1 MDTEALKKS
10 LLKKFQE
17 VTADRLQKIQ
27 LGVLDLEKETADQAA
42 EDVAR
47 ELHTMKGEARML
59 GLAAIGQLAH
69 AAEDV
74 LRAER
79 EGKTATEVATD
90 VLLRACDVLSDLN
103 EDLAT
108 ANTGTA
114 AWEEWVRGLAEVS
127 GQPPPAIAGARPAA
141 APPPPPAPIAV
152 PVMPVVDA
160 SPFAAVQAPVA
171 PPAPPAPV
179 AAPGVPAAAAPQVAG
194 APPAPAQGR
203 DEEAPSAAKSAVADR
218 SIRVNVEVLDAL
230 GLLAGDLLVESAR
243 GRLRSSETE
252 ELFERFSRLGDRFLR
267 LAEEVDISPDV
278 REQLDRVESDLHM
291 LRDDAFRFVR
301 RNDDGINTLHGNL
314 AKMAD
319 HVAEARLVPLS
330 TVFDAFPR
338 AVREMSRT
346 QGKEVDLLV
355 ENADIGVD
363 RSMLGDV
370 RDALVH
376 LLRNSVDHGVESPD
390 TRQQLGKPLNG
401 RIRIRV
407 RVDGDMLH
415 IEVEDDGRGIDPE
428 RLRQAAI
435 SKRLI
440 NAVQAAALSEREAIE
455 LMFRPGFSTRDQ
467 VSELS
472 GRGVGMDVV
481 KRKVETLGGSV
492 GVSSRIGRGTTITLR
507 LPQSLA
513 LMKVLLVRL
522 GDDVYGMPAA
532 DVEAVMRVKPDDRLE
547 IFGTLAV
554 RHRGKPTALVALG
567 PLLGLNGGNRFDKP
581 PAVVVRHG
589 EDHAALVVDGFVD
602 EREVAV
608 KPCGGEFLKGAP
620 FIAGTAA
627 LEDGRIAVLLHVPD
641 IMAEVRR
648 MARPVTQAP
657 AAKRLRVLLVDDS
670 PIARATE
677 GALVK
682 ALGHTVEEAQDGEE
696 AYAKVQNNTYDL
708 ILTDVQ
714 MPKLDGFSL
723 ARRLKSTPAVARIPV
738 IILSSLASPEDKRR
752 GLDAGADAYLVKGE
766 LGVEVLAQAIDRLT

>member
-27 LGVLDLEKETADQAA
+27 LGVIDLEKETAEQAA

-79 EGKTATEVATD
+79 EGKTATETATD
-90 VLLRACDVLSDLN
+90 VMLRACDVLSDLI
-103 EDLAT
+103 EDLDA
-108 ANTGTA
+108 AHTGTSA
-114 AWEEWVRGLAEVS
+114 TEEMVKALSEVS
-127 GQPPPAIAGARPAA
+127 GHPVPALGPVRRPASS
-141 APPPPPAPIAV
+141 APPPPPKP
-152 PVMPVVDA
+152 
-160 SPFAAVQAPVA
+160 AAQAPVA
-171 PPAPPAPV
+171 PPAAAPV
-179 AAPGVPAAAAPQVAG
+179 AQAPVAQAPVSVQAPPRVAEPVAVAAPHPPAAKE
-194 APPAPAQGR
+194 
-203 DEEAPSAAKSAVADR
+203 EEAPSAAKSNTIADR
-218 SIRVNVEVLDAL
+218 SIRVNVEVLDSL

-243 GRLRSSETE
+243 GRLRSGETAQ
-252 ELFERFSRLGDRFLR
+252 LFERFSRLGDRFLR
-267 LAEEVDISPDV
+267 ISEEVDVPDTI
-278 REQLDRVESDLHM
+278 RAELERAEADLHM

-301 RNDDGINTLHGNL
+301 RNGDGINTLHGNL
-314 AKMAD
+314 AQLAD

-338 AVREMSRT
+338 AVRDIAKT
-346 QGKEVDLLV
+346 QNKEVDLII

-363 RSMLGDV
+363 RSMLADV

-376 LLRNSVDHGVESPD
+376 LLRNAVDHGLESAD
-390 TRQQLGKPLNG
+390 FRQQMGKPAQG

-415 IEVEDDGRGIDPE
+415 IEVEDDGRGMDTE
-428 RLRQAAI
+428 RLKQVAI
-435 SKRLI
+435 NKRLLSP
-440 NAVQAAALSEREAIE
+440 VQAAALSEREAIE
-455 LMFRPGFSTRDQ
+455 LIFRPGFSTREQ

-492 GVSSRIGRGTTITLR
+492 GVQSRQGRGTTITLR

-532 DVEAVMRVKPDDRLE
+532 DVVAVMRIKPDDRME
-547 IFGTLAV
+547 VFGTLAV

-589 EDHAALVVDGFVD
+589 DDYAALVVDGFVD

-641 IMAEVRR
+641 IMTEVRR

-657 AAKRLRVLLVDDS
+657 ASRRLRVLLVDDS

-682 ALGHTVEEAQDGEE
+682 ALGHSVEEAQDGEE
-696 AYAKVQNNTYDL
+696 AYVKVQSNTYDL

-723 ARRLKSTPAVARIPV
+723 TRRLKGTPAVARIPV

-766 LGVEVLAQAIDRLT
+766 LGVEILAQSIDRLT

>member
-59 GLAAIGQLAH
+59 GLPVIGQLAH

-79 EGKTATEVATD
+79 EGRTATEIATD

-103 EDLAT
+103 EDLSG
-108 ANTGTA
+108 ANTGTPA
-114 AWEEWVRGLAEVS
+114 SEEMVKALAEVS
-127 GQPPPAIAGARPAA
+127 GQ
-141 APPPPPAPIAV
+141 APPSIGPKPKPA
-152 PVMPVVDA
+152 
-160 SPFAAVQAPVA
+160 APVA
-171 PPAPPAPV
+171 PVAPMAPVSAPVAAAPAPQAPV
-179 AAPGVPAAAAPQVAG
+179 AAPVAAPEAKPAMLVQR
-194 APPAPAQGR
+194 APEAPAT
-203 DEEAPSAAKSAVADR
+203 APSATEETQGAAAKSAVADR
-218 SIRVNVEVLDAL
+218 TIRVNVEVLDSL

-252 ELFERFSRLGDRFLR
+252 ALFERFSRLGDRFLR
-267 LAEEVDISPDV
+267 LAEQVDIPPQV
-278 REQLDRVESDLHM
+278 RVVLDRVESDLHM

-319 HVAEARLVPLS
+319 HVAEARLVPLA

-346 QGKEVDLLV
+346 QGKEVDLV
-355 ENADIGVD
+355 IENADIGVD
-363 RSMLGDV
+363 RSMLADV

-390 TRQQLGKPLNG
+390 MRQSLGKPLTG

-428 RLRQAAI
+428 RLRQAAV

-455 LMFRPGFSTRDQ
+455 LIFRPGFSTRDQ

-492 GVSSRIGRGTTITLR
+492 GVNSRIGRGTTITLR

-532 DVEAVMRVKPDDRLE
+532 DVEAVMRVKPEDRLE

-682 ALGHTVEEAQDGEE
+682 ALGHSLEEAQDGEE

-714 MPKLDGFSL
+714 MPKMDGFSL
-723 ARRLKSTPAVARIPV
+723 SRKLKSTPAVARIPV

>member
-27 LGVLDLEKETADQAA
+27 LGVLDLEKDTAAQAA

-79 EGKTATEVATD
+79 DGKTATQVATD
-90 VLLRACDVLSDLN
+90 LLLRACDVLSDLI
-103 EDLAT
+103 EDLPGAHTGTPGSEDMVKALADASGHPVPPLSGRAPPAKPTQPPVTAT
-108 ANTGTA
+108 AQSANSMVQATRPAPLPVA
-114 AWEEWVRGLAEVS
+114 ASAAVPARPASRSEEEA
-127 GQPPPAIAGARPAA
+127 PAA
-141 APPPPPAPIAV
+141 APT
-152 PVMPVVDA
+152 
-160 SPFAAVQAPVA
+160 
-171 PPAPPAPV
+171 
-179 AAPGVPAAAAPQVAG
+179 
-194 APPAPAQGR
+194 
-203 DEEAPSAAKSAVADR
+203 AKSAIADR
-218 SIRVNVEVLDAL
+218 TIRVNVEVLDSL
-230 GLLAGDLLVESAR
+230 GVLAGDLLVESAR
-243 GRLRSSETE
+243 GRLRGIETNH
-252 ELFERFSRLGDRFLR
+252 LFERFSRLSDRFLR
-267 LAEEVDISPDV
+267 LGEEFALSQELRGVLEGI
-278 REQLDRVESDLHM
+278 ETDLHA

-319 HVAEARLVPLS
+319 TVSEARLVPLS

-338 AVREMSRT
+338 AVRELGRN
-346 QGKEVDLLV
+346 QGKEVDLV
-355 ENADIGVD
+355 IENADIGVD
-363 RSMLGDV
+363 RSMLTDV

-376 LLRNSVDHGVESPD
+376 LLRNAVDHGLESPD
-390 TRQQLGKPLNG
+390 VRQQMGKPPPG
-401 RIRIRV
+401 RVRIRV
-407 RVDGDMLH
+407 RADGDMLH

-428 RLRQAAI
+428 RLKTVAVNRHLITAA
-435 SKRLI
+435 
-440 NAVQAAALSEREAIE
+440 QAAALSEREAIE
-455 LMFRPGFSTRDQ
+455 LIFRPGFSTREQ
-467 VSELS
+467 ISEIS

-492 GVSSRIGRGTTITLR
+492 RVASRIGRGTTISLR

-522 GDDVYGMPAA
+522 GDDVYGIPAA
-532 DVEAVMRVKPDDRLE
+532 DVVAVTRVKPEDRME
-547 IFGTLAV
+547 VFGTLAV
-554 RHRGKPTALVALG
+554 KHRGKPIALVAMG
-567 PLLGLNGGNRFDKP
+567 PLLGVNGGNRMDKP

-589 EDHAALVVDGFVD
+589 EDNAALVVDGFVD

-608 KPCGGEFLKGAP
+608 KPCGGDFLKGAP

-627 LEDGRIAVLLHVPD
+627 LEDGRIAVLCHVPD
-641 IMAEVRR
+641 IMTEVRR
-648 MARPVTQAP
+648 MARPVSQQP
-657 AAKRLRVLLVDDS
+657 SAKRLRVLLVDDS

-682 ALGHTVEEAQDGEE
+682 ALGHSVEEAQDGEE
-696 AYAKVQNNTYDL
+696 AYSKVQGNTYDL

-714 MPKLDGFSL
+714 MPKMDGFAL
-723 ARRLKSTPAVARIPV
+723 TRRLKLTPAVARIPV

-752 GLDAGADAYLVKGE
+752 GLEAGADGYLVKGE
-766 LGVEVLAQAIDRLT
+766 LGVEILAQTIERLT

>member
-27 LGVLDLEKETADQAA
+27 LGVIDLEKETAEQAA
-42 EDVAR
+42 DDVAR

-79 EGKTATEVATD
+79 EGKTATETATD
-90 VLLRACDVLSDLN
+90 VMLRACDVLSDLL
-103 EDLAT
+103 EDLDAAHTGSSAT
-108 ANTGTA
+108 
-114 AWEEWVRGLAEVS
+114 EEMVKALSEVS
-127 GQPPPAIAGARPAA
+127 GHPVPALGPVRRPAA
-141 APPPPPAPIAV
+141 SPPKPAVQVPVAPPVAV
-152 PVMPVVDA
+152 
-160 SPFAAVQAPVA
+160 VQAPV
-171 PPAPPAPV
+171 PA
-179 AAPGVPAAAAPQVAG
+179 
-194 APPAPAQGR
+194 PAPAQAAPR
-203 DEEAPSAAKSAVADR
+203 VAEPVAVAAAPAPAAKEEEAPNTAKSNSIADR
-218 SIRVNVEVLDAL
+218 SIRVNVEVLDSL

-243 GRLRSSETE
+243 GRLRSGETAQ
-252 ELFERFSRLGDRFLR
+252 LFERFSRLGDRFLR
-267 LAEEVDISPDV
+267 ISEEVDVPDTV
-278 REQLDRVESDLHM
+278 RTELERAEADLHM

-301 RNDDGINTLHGNL
+301 RNGDGINTLHGNL
-314 AKMAD
+314 AQLAD

-338 AVREMSRT
+338 AVRDIAKT
-346 QGKEVDLLV
+346 QNKEVDLV
-355 ENADIGVD
+355 IENADIGVD
-363 RSMLGDV
+363 RSMLADV

-376 LLRNSVDHGVESPD
+376 LLRNAVDHGLESPD
-390 TRQQLGKPLNG
+390 FRQQMGKPDTG

-415 IEVEDDGRGIDPE
+415 IEVEDDGRGMDTE
-428 RLRQAAI
+428 RLKQVAI
-435 SKRLI
+435 NKRLLSP
-440 NAVQAAALSEREAIE
+440 VQAAALSEREAIE
-455 LMFRPGFSTRDQ
+455 LIFRPGFSTREQ

-492 GVSSRIGRGTTITLR
+492 GVQSRQGRGTTITLR

-532 DVEAVMRVKPDDRLE
+532 DVVAVMRIKPDDRME
-547 IFGTLAV
+547 VFGTLAV

-589 EDHAALVVDGFVD
+589 DDYAALVVDGFVD

-641 IMAEVRR
+641 IMTEVRR

-657 AAKRLRVLLVDDS
+657 ASRRLRVLLVDDS

-682 ALGHTVEEAQDGEE
+682 ALGHSVEEAQDGEE
-696 AYAKVQNNTYDL
+696 AYVKVQTNTYDL

-723 ARRLKSTPAVARIPV
+723 TRRLKGTPAVARIPV

-766 LGVEVLAQAIDRLT
+766 LGVEILAQSIDRLT

>member
-27 LGVLDLEKETADQAA
+27 LGVIDLEKETAEQAA
-42 EDVAR
+42 DDVAR

-79 EGKTATEVATD
+79 EGKTATETATD
-90 VLLRACDVLSDLN
+90 VMLRACDVLSDLL
-103 EDLAT
+103 EDLDA
-108 ANTGTA
+108 AHTGTSA
-114 AWEEWVRGLAEVS
+114 TEEMVKALSEVS
-127 GQPPPAIAGARPAA
+127 GHPVPALGPVRKPAA
-141 APPPPPAPIAV
+141 SAAP
-152 PVMPVVDA
+152 
-160 SPFAAVQAPVA
+160 PVA
-171 PPAPPAPV
+171 PPQAVAPPPV
-179 AAPGVPAAAAPQVAG
+179 ATPAVAAASSAVA
-194 APPAPAQGR
+194 ALPPAKATPLAAPSTP
-203 DEEAPSAAKSAVADR
+203 APSAAPVKEEEAPNPAKASSIADR
-218 SIRVNVEVLDAL
+218 SIRVNVEVLDSL

-243 GRLRSSETE
+243 GRLRSTETAQ
-252 ELFERFSRLGDRFLR
+252 LFERFSRLGDRFLR
-267 LAEEVDISPDV
+267 ISEDVDVPDTVRTELERAEA
-278 REQLDRVESDLHM
+278 DLHM

-301 RNDDGINTLHGNL
+301 RNGDGINTLHGNL
-314 AKMAD
+314 AQLAD

-338 AVREMSRT
+338 AVRDIAKT
-346 QGKEVDLLV
+346 QNKEVDLII

-363 RSMLGDV
+363 RSMLADV

-376 LLRNSVDHGVESPD
+376 LLRNAVDHGLESPD
-390 TRQQLGKPLNG
+390 FRQQMGKPDTG

-415 IEVEDDGRGIDPE
+415 IEVEDDGRGMDTD
-428 RLRQAAI
+428 RLKQVAVN
-435 SKRLI
+435 KRLLSP
-440 NAVQAAALSEREAIE
+440 VQAAALSEREAIE
-455 LMFRPGFSTRDQ
+455 LIFRPGFSTRET

-492 GVSSRIGRGTTITLR
+492 GVTSRQGRGTTVTLR

-532 DVEAVMRVKPDDRLE
+532 DVVAVMRIKPDDRME
-547 IFGTLAV
+547 VFGTLAV

-589 EDHAALVVDGFVD
+589 DDYAALVVDGFVD

-641 IMAEVRR
+641 IMTEVRR

-657 AAKRLRVLLVDDS
+657 ASRRLRVLLVDDS

-682 ALGHTVEEAQDGEE
+682 ALGHSVEEAQDGEE
-696 AYAKVQNNTYDL
+696 AYAKVQTNTYDL

-723 ARRLKSTPAVARIPV
+723 TRRLKGTPAVARIPV

-766 LGVEVLAQAIDRLT
+766 LGVESLAQSIDRLT

>member
-27 LGVLDLEKETADQAA
+27 LGVLDLEKETAEQAA
-42 EDVAR
+42 DDVAR

-79 EGKTATEVATD
+79 EGRTATEIATD
-90 VLLRACDVLSDLN
+90 VMLRACDVLSDLI
-103 EDLAT
+103 EDLSG
-108 ANTGTA
+108 ANLGTSA
-114 AWEEWVRGLAEVS
+114 SEEMVRAMEGVS
-127 GQPPPAIAGARPAA
+127 GQSAPPLPGARPAPTPPPLPVA
-141 APPPPPAPIAV
+141 APPP
-152 PVMPVVDA
+152 VVA
-160 SPFAAVQAPVA
+160 APVA
-171 PPAPPAPV
+171 PVAHAPAPV
-179 AAPGVPAAAAPQVAG
+179 AAPPV
-194 APPAPAQGR
+194 APPAAHAPAHASGKGE
-203 DEEAPSAAKSAVADR
+203 EEAPSAAKSAIADR
-218 SIRVNVEVLDAL
+218 TIRVNVEVLDSL

-252 ELFERFSRLGDRFLR
+252 ALFERFSRLGDRFMR
-267 LAEEVDISPDV
+267 LAEHLELPTDV
-278 REQLDRVESDLHM
+278 RTLLDRVESDLHM

-314 AKMAD
+314 SKMAD

-338 AVREMSRT
+338 AVRDMART
-346 QGKEVDLLV
+346 QSKEVDLLI

-376 LLRNSVDHGVESPD
+376 LLRNAVDHGLESPD
-390 TRQQLGKPLNG
+390 TRQQLGKPLTG

-428 RLRQAAI
+428 RLRQVAVN
-435 SKRLI
+435 KRLI

-455 LMFRPGFSTRDQ
+455 LIFRPGFSTREQ

-492 GVSSRIGRGTTITLR
+492 GVNSRIGRGTTITLR

-532 DVEAVMRVKPDDRLE
+532 DVEAVMRVKPEDRLE

-567 PLLGLNGGNRFDKP
+567 PLLGLNGGNRFDRP

-641 IMAEVRR
+641 IMTEVRR

-657 AAKRLRVLLVDDS
+657 TAKRLRVLLVDDS

-682 ALGHTVEEAQDGEE
+682 ALGHMVEEAQDGEE
-696 AYAKVQNNTYDL
+696 AYGKVQNNSYDL

-714 MPKLDGFSL
+714 MPKMDGFSL

>member
-103 EDLAT
+103 EDLSG
-108 ANTGTA
+108 ANTGNPA
-114 AWEEWVRGLAEVS
+114 SEEMVRMLAEVS
-127 GQPPPAIAGARPAA
+127 GQTPPAIAGARPAA
-141 APPPPPAPIAV
+141 
-152 PVMPVVDA
+152 
-160 SPFAAVQAPVA
+160 
-171 PPAPPAPV
+171 PPAPV
-179 AAPGVPAAAAPQVAG
+179 AAPVAVA
-194 APPAPAQGR
+194 APPAPVQAPVAAPPPQAPVAAPVGNAAVPAQPAAGAHHPPAAHGR

-218 SIRVNVEVLDAL
+218 TIRVNVEVLDSL

-252 ELFERFSRLGDRFLR
+252 ALFERFSRLGDRFLR
-267 LAEEVDISPDV
+267 LAEEVFDIPVEV

-346 QGKEVDLLV
+346 QGKEVDLV
-355 ENADIGVD
+355 IENADIGVD

-428 RLRQAAI
+428 RLRQAAVA
-435 SKRLI
+435 KRLI
-440 NAVQAAALSEREAIE
+440 TAVQAAALSEREAIE

-492 GVSSRIGRGTTITLR
+492 GVSSRIGRGSTITLR

-682 ALGHTVEEAQDGEE
+682 ALGHSVEEAQDGEE
-696 AYAKVQNNTYDL
+696 AYVKVQNNTYDL

>member
-27 LGVLDLEKETADQAA
+27 LGVLDLEKDTAEQAA

-59 GLAAIGQLAH
+59 GLPIIGQLAH

-79 EGKTATEVATD
+79 EGRTATEIATD

-103 EDLAT
+103 EDLAG
-108 ANTGTA
+108 ANTGTPA
-114 AWEEWVRGLAEVS
+114 SEDMLRALAEVS
-127 GQPPPAIAGARPAA
+127 GQAPPSLGPKPKPAIPPPAPAAKPLAAAPVQAPVVAPAAATPPAAPAPRAPEAAPAPAA
-141 APPPPPAPIAV
+141 AP
-152 PVMPVVDA
+152 
-160 SPFAAVQAPVA
+160 Q
-171 PPAPPAPV
+171 
-179 AAPGVPAAAAPQVAG
+179 
-194 APPAPAQGR
+194 
-203 DEEAPSAAKSAVADR
+203 EEAPSAAKSGVADR
-218 SIRVNVEVLDAL
+218 SIRVNVEVLDSL

-252 ELFERFSRLGDRFLR
+252 ALFERFSRLGDRFLR
-267 LAEEVDISPDV
+267 LAEQVEIPAPV
-278 REQLDRVESDLHM
+278 RVALDRVESDLHM

-338 AVREMSRT
+338 AVREMSRA
-346 QGKEVDLLV
+346 QGKEVDLV
-355 ENADIGVD
+355 IENADIGVD
-363 RSMLGDV
+363 RSMLADV

-390 TRQQLGKPLNG
+390 TRQSLGKPLTG

-428 RLRQAAI
+428 RLRQAAV

-440 NAVQAAALSEREAIE
+440 TQVQAAAMSEREAIE
-455 LMFRPGFSTRDQ
+455 LIFRPGFSTRDQ

-481 KRKVETLGGSV
+481 KRKVEALGGSV
-492 GVSSRIGRGTTITLR
+492 GVQSRIGRGSTITLR

-554 RHRGKPTALVALG
+554 RHRSKPTALVALG

-657 AAKRLRVLLVDDS
+657 SARRLRVLLVDDS

-682 ALGHTVEEAQDGEE
+682 ALGHSLEEAQDGEE

-714 MPKLDGFSL
+714 MPKMDGFSL
-723 ARRLKSTPAVARIPV
+723 ARRLKSTPSVARIPV

-766 LGVEVLAQAIDRLT
+766 LGVEILAQAIDRLT

>member
-42 EDVAR
+42 DDVAR

-79 EGKTATEVATD
+79 EGRTATEIATD
-90 VLLRACDVLSDLN
+90 VMLRACDVLSDLI
-103 EDLAT
+103 EDLSG
-108 ANTGTA
+108 ANTGTSA
-114 AWEEWVRGLAEVS
+114 SEDIVRAMAEVS
-127 GQPPPAIAGARPAA
+127 GQAAPVIHGSKPKPPPPVAA
-141 APPPPPAPIAV
+141 PVVTAPPPV
-152 PVMPVVDA
+152 
-160 SPFAAVQAPVA
+160 AA
-171 PPAPPAPV
+171 APV
-179 AAPGVPAAAAPQVAG
+179 AAPR
-194 APPAPAQGR
+194 PAPAEAPASAHAPARGGE
-203 DEEAPSAAKSAVADR
+203 EEAPSAAKSAIADR
-218 SIRVNVEVLDAL
+218 TIRVNVEVLDSL

-252 ELFERFSRLGDRFLR
+252 ALFERFSRLGDRFLR
-267 LAEEVDISPDV
+267 LAEQVEIPNEVRTV
-278 REQLDRVESDLHM
+278 LDRVESDLHM

-301 RNDDGINTLHGNL
+301 RNDDGINILHGNL

-338 AVREMSRT
+338 AVRDMART
-346 QGKEVDLLV
+346 QNKEVDLV
-355 ENADIGVD
+355 IENADIGVD
-363 RSMLGDV
+363 RSMLADV

-376 LLRNSVDHGVESPD
+376 LLRNAVDHGLESPD
-390 TRQQLGKPLNG
+390 TRQQLGKPLTG
-401 RIRIRV
+401 RVRIRV

-428 RLRQAAI
+428 RLRQVAVN
-435 SKRLI
+435 KRLI

-455 LMFRPGFSTRDQ
+455 LIFRPGFSTREQ

-492 GVSSRIGRGTTITLR
+492 GVNSRIGRGTTITLR

-567 PLLGLNGGNRFDKP
+567 PLLGLNGGNRFDRP

-641 IMAEVRR
+641 IMTEVRR

-682 ALGHTVEEAQDGEE
+682 ALGHMVEEAQDGEE
-696 AYAKVQNNTYDL
+696 AYVKVQNNTYDL

-714 MPKLDGFSL
+714 MPKMDGFSL

>member
-1 MDTEALKKS
+1 TP
-10 LLKKFQE
+10 
-17 VTADRLQKIQ
+17 
-27 LGVLDLEKETADQAA
+27 
-42 EDVAR
+42 
-47 ELHTMKGEARML
+47 
-59 GLAAIGQLAH
+59 
-69 AAEDV
+69 
-74 LRAER
+74 RAPE
-79 EGKTATEVATD
+79 
-90 VLLRACDVLSDLN
+90 
-103 EDLAT
+103 
-108 ANTGTA
+108 
-114 AWEEWVRGLAEVS
+114 
-127 GQPPPAIAGARPAA
+127 P
-141 APPPPPAPIAV
+141 
-152 PVMPVVDA
+152 
-160 SPFAAVQAPVA
+160 PVA
-171 PPAPPAPV
+171 PPPA
-179 AAPGVPAAAAPQVAG
+179 
-194 APPAPAQGR
+194 R
-203 DEEAPSAAKSAVADR
+203 EEEAPNTAKGNSIADR
-218 SIRVNVEVLDAL
+218 SIRVNVEVLDSL

-243 GRLRSSETE
+243 GRLRSTETAA
-252 ELFERFSRLGDRFLR
+252 LFERFSRLGDRFLR
-267 LAEEVDISPDV
+267 MSEEVDVPDAI
-278 REQLDRVESDLHM
+278 RAELERAEADLHM

-301 RNDDGINTLHGNL
+301 RNGDGIETLHGNL
-314 AKMAD
+314 AQLAD
-319 HVAEARLVPLS
+319 HVAEARLVPLA

-338 AVREMSRT
+338 AVRDIAKT
-346 QGKEVDLLV
+346 QEKDVDLV
-355 ENADIGVD
+355 IENADIGVD
-363 RSMLGDV
+363 RSMLADV

-376 LLRNSVDHGVESPD
+376 LLRNAVDHGLESPD
-390 TRQQLGKPLNG
+390 LRQQMGKPATG

-415 IEVEDDGRGIDPE
+415 IEVEDDGRGMDTD
-428 RLRQAAI
+428 RLKQVAVN
-435 SKRLI
+435 KRLLSP
-440 NAVQAAALSEREAIE
+440 VQAAALSEREAIE
-455 LMFRPGFSTRDQ
+455 LIFRPGFSTREQ

-492 GVSSRIGRGTTITLR
+492 GVSSRQGRGTTITLR

-532 DVEAVMRVKPDDRLE
+532 DVVAVMRIKPDDRME
-547 IFGTLAV
+547 VFGTLAV

-589 EDHAALVVDGFVD
+589 DDYAALVVDGFVD

-641 IMAEVRR
+641 IMTEVRR

-657 AAKRLRVLLVDDS
+657 ASRRLRVLLVDDS

-682 ALGHTVEEAQDGEE
+682 ALGHNVEEAQDGEE
-696 AYAKVQNNTYDL
+696 AYAKVQTNTYDL

-723 ARRLKSTPAVARIPV
+723 TRRLKATPSVARIPV

-766 LGVEVLAQAIDRLT
+766 LGVESLAQSIDRLT

>member
-42 EDVAR
+42 DDVAR

-79 EGKTATEVATD
+79 EGRTATEIATD
-90 VLLRACDVLSDLN
+90 VMLRACDVLSDLI
-103 EDLAT
+103 EDLSG
-108 ANTGTA
+108 ANTGTPA
-114 AWEEWVRGLAEVS
+114 SEDMVRALAEVS
-127 GQPPPAIAGARPAA
+127 GQAAPAIPGAK
-141 APPPPPAPIAV
+141 PPPPAPA
-152 PVMPVVDA
+152 PVV
-160 SPFAAVQAPVA
+160 AAPVQAPVVRA
-171 PPAPPAPV
+171 PVVEAPV
-179 AAPGVPAAAAPQVAG
+179 AAAPVAH
-194 APPAPAQGR
+194 APAPASGR
-203 DEEAPSAAKSAVADR
+203 AEEEAPSAAKSAIADR
-218 SIRVNVEVLDAL
+218 TIRVNVEVLDSL

-252 ELFERFSRLGDRFLR
+252 ELFERFSRMGDRFLR
-267 LAEEVDISPDV
+267 LAEALDIPLEV
-278 REQLDRVESDLHM
+278 RAQLDRVESDLHM

-314 AKMAD
+314 SKMAD

-338 AVREMSRT
+338 AVRDMART
-346 QGKEVDLLV
+346 QTKEVDLLI

-376 LLRNSVDHGVESPD
+376 LLRNSVDHGLESPD
-390 TRQQLGKPLNG
+390 TRQALGKPQTG

-428 RLRQAAI
+428 RLRQVAI
-435 SKRLI
+435 NKRLI
-440 NAVQAAALSEREAIE
+440 TAVQAASLSEREAIE
-455 LMFRPGFSTRDQ
+455 LIFRPGFSTREQ

-492 GVSSRIGRGTTITLR
+492 GVNSRIGRGTTITLR

-532 DVEAVMRVKPDDRLE
+532 DVEAVMRVKPEDRLE

-682 ALGHTVEEAQDGEE
+682 ALGHMVEEAQDGEE
-696 AYAKVQNNTYDL
+696 AYGKVQNNTYDL

-714 MPKLDGFSL
+714 MPKMDGFSL

>member
-1 MDTEALKKS
+1 P
-10 LLKKFQE
+10 
-17 VTADRLQKIQ
+17 V
-27 LGVLDLEKETADQAA
+27 
-42 EDVAR
+42 
-47 ELHTMKGEARML
+47 
-59 GLAAIGQLAH
+59 AH
-69 AAEDV
+69 AA
-74 LRAER
+74 
-79 EGKTATEVATD
+79 
-90 VLLRACDVLSDLN
+90 
-103 EDLAT
+103 
-108 ANTGTA
+108 
-114 AWEEWVRGLAEVS
+114 
-127 GQPPPAIAGARPAA
+127 
-141 APPPPPAPIAV
+141 
-152 PVMPVVDA
+152 
-160 SPFAAVQAPVA
+160 
-171 PPAPPAPV
+171 
-179 AAPGVPAAAAPQVAG
+179 
-194 APPAPAQGR
+194 APAQPAAGAHHPAHGR

-218 SIRVNVEVLDAL
+218 TIRVNVEVLDSL

-267 LAEEVDISPDV
+267 LAEEFDIANEV

-346 QGKEVDLLV
+346 QGKEVDLV
-355 ENADIGVD
+355 IENADIGVD

-440 NAVQAAALSEREAIE
+440 TAVQAAALSEREAIE
-455 LMFRPGFSTRDQ
+455 LIFRPGFSTRDQ

-492 GVSSRIGRGTTITLR
+492 GVNSRIGRGTTITLR

-682 ALGHTVEEAQDGEE
+682 ALGHSVEEAQDGEE
-696 AYAKVQNNTYDL
+696 AYVKVQNNTYDL